1 MENKMT
7 TEEIKKSIKRHLKS
21 GTFTNIT
28 VNKEQLTMTYKA
40 LNVNNPFTY
49 IEKHS
54 DGMLVLDTA
63 RNRLTIYTLK

>member
-1 MENKMT
+1 MNT
-7 TEEIKKSIKRHLKS
+7 LDIKKAIKRHLKR

-49 IEKHS
+49 VEKHKN
-54 DGMLVLDTA
+54 GMLVLDTA